1 MKKKP
6 LGSVVICTSILLLSL
21 SGVSSGALAF
31 ASVQFGITPASQP
44 NSVTPTKI
52 VSLSII
58 IDEANH
64 FDELADWL
72 RDLNFRN
79 FTFVVVEGTTNAY
92 ILENATRLNTLKQYG
107 EIIPRLSFMQGYKPS
122 NRILNANFTLNEFA
136 EALGYV
142 PKGIMDFIPDT
153 YTARYLLARGVEY
166 YQGYAFDQYNIDRM
180 SMRGGFQMPYYAN
193 SSNILCPNPATGGMV
208 VVPHSTWDWAA
219 SFTVSHNLQLHPLNL
234 MNMKYHGNQAAKA
247 YFLNMLD
254 NSLAGS
260 SPFGYVTIQF
270 EWSWSYRDGDVSQ
283 VLDWIQTL
291 LSARPSYRYL
301 TFEDTVDWFKAKY
314 EQTPT
319 YRINFTSPYD
329 GTRIE
334 WYYSL
339 SSRVA
344 RSGSSVVSYVD
355 YADQQPDKY
364 LKNHSPILWASPPSP
379 TNSIDNSLS
388 FKIDALGGGYLR
400 APVSSESVPYDGD
413 LASFGTYYA
422 ELVSANNQAEQTFAF
437 GSVLFVAS
445 GSIAAVFV
453 IIRRKRLLSRERT

>member
-107 EIIPRLSFMQGYKPS
+107 EIIPRLSFMQGYAPS

-136 EALGYV
+136 DALGYV
-142 PKGIMDFIPDT
+142 PKGVMDFVPDT
-153 YTARYLLARGVEY
+153 YTSQYLLTRGVEY
-166 YQGYAFDQYNIDRM
+166 YQGYCFDQYNVDRM
-180 SMRGGFQMPYYAN
+180 TTRGGFQMPYYAN
-193 SSNILCPNPATGGMV
+193 QSNILCPSQSTGGMV
-208 VVPHSTWDWAA
+208 VLPHSTWDWSA

-234 MNMKYHGNQAAKA
+234 MNMKYPGNQTAKA
-247 YFLNMLD
+247 YVLSMLD
-254 NSLAGS
+254 DSLAGS
-260 SPFGYVTIQF
+260 SPFGYVTVQF
-270 EWSWSYRDGDVSQ
+270 EWSWLFQDGDVSQ
-283 VLDWIQTL
+283 VLDWIRTL
-291 LSARPSYRYL
+291 LSTRPSYRYL
-301 TFEDTVDWFKAKY
+301 TFEDTVDWFRGNY

-319 YRINFTSPYD
+319 YRINFASPFD

-339 SSRVA
+339 SGRVA
-344 RSGSSVVSYVD
+344 RVDEKVVSYVD
-355 YADQQPDKY
+355 YTRQQPDRY
-364 LKNHSPILWASPPSP
+364 LESFTPLFWGSPSNS
-379 TNSIDNSLS
+379 TNSLDNSLS
-388 FKIDALGGGYLR
+388 FKIDALGGGALR
-400 APVSSESVPYDGD
+400 ATVSTEAVPFDGD
-413 LASFGTYYA
+413 LQYFETYYV
-422 ELVSANNQAEQTFAF
+422 EMNLANSMRQQVFA
-437 GSVLFVAS
+437 L
-445 GSIAAVFV
+445 GSIVLVVFSTV
-453 IIRRKRLLSRERT
+453 VAFRVKRRRKGLSSKD